1 MLVSQ
6 LIMYTPNSDYT
17 KATGR
22 VLNEFPSKDY
32 ASIPTILPSS
42 LLAILVYT
50 NGSSDNLP

>member
-22 VLNEFPSKDY
+22 VLNKFPSKDY
-32 ASIPTILPSS
+32 ASISTILPSS